1 MEVIKGYVDHFL
13 YYNES
18 NTYGVLELDTEDDDV
33 ICTGRFPG
41 LTEGETIEVS
51 GEWVDHPTYGV
62 QLKVLNYEI
71 IEPTDI
77 LDMERY
83 LASGAIK
90 GIGPSTAKK
99 IIKHFGEDTFRIIE
113 EEPERLSE
121 IKGITERK
129 AISIATQMSER
140 HELRNVV
147 MFMQKYGISNSM
159 AIKLYD
165 EYGSQI
171 KSIILNNPY
180 KLAREVNG
188 IGFKRADEIAAKTGV
203 KLDSEFRIQCGI
215 IHCLKEAS
223 TDGHTY
229 LPREELIRSAYE
241 LLGVCESDIERQL
254 DELKIERQ
262 LIEVKSEDRLNIYLT
277 EYYQIEKNCAVKLLT
292 LARYSD
298 RISASEL
305 DSEIKSIE
313 SELDI
318 ELHDLQREAVIKA
331 LSEGLFILTGGPG
344 TGKTTTIK
352 SIISGLERR
361 NLRFVLAAPT
371 GRAAKRMSET
381 TGYEASTIHRLL
393 SIKHNPEE
401 RADAYFEMN
410 EDNPLDV
417 DAVIIDE
424 ASMVDILLFNSLLK
438 AISPGCKLIIVGD
451 SNQLP
456 SVAPGQVLK
465 DMLDS
470 GVCPNV
476 ELKYIFR
483 QSNESHIVTYAHM
496 INNGEQI
503 DFTTKYEDFFL
514 LKRDNYEEIRQAL
527 LYLICEKLPK
537 HFNTSPMQIQVLTPM
552 KKGAL
557 GVWELNRILQECI
570 NPPSDKKVEL
580 EYGENIF
587 RVGDKVMQ
595 TKNNYDMEWNIMSTY
610 GISAQRGK
618 GVFNG
623 DIGIID
629 HINKPSRLIKITFDD
644 GREAEYSYET
654 LEELELAYA
663 ITIHKSQGSEY
674 PVVIMPLLG
683 GPRSLLYRNL
693 LYTGVTRAKDCVV
706 ILGSENTVKEM
717 IRCENENRRYTG
729 LAARIGEVEGI

>member
-262 LIEVKSEDRLNIYLT
+262 LIEVKSEDRLNIYLS

-292 LARYSD
+292 LTRYSD

-305 DSEIKSIE
+305 DREIKSIE

-401 RADAYFEMN
+401 RTDAYFEMN

-424 ASMVDILLFNSLLK
+424 ASMVDIFLFNSLLK

-456 SVAPGQVLK
+456 SVGPGQVLK

-595 TKNNYDMEWNIMSTY
+595 TKNNYDMEWDIMSTY

-629 HINKPSRLIKITFDD
+629 HINKPSRLIRITFDD

>member
-147 MFMQKYGISNSM
+147 MFLQKYGISNSM

-262 LIEVKSEDRLNIYLT
+262 LIEVKSEDRLNIYLS

-305 DSEIKSIE
+305 DREIKSIE

-318 ELHDLQREAVIKA
+318 ELHDLQREAVVKA

-424 ASMVDILLFNSLLK
+424 ASMVDIFLFNSLLK

-456 SVAPGQVLK
+456 SVGPGQVLK

-503 DFTTKYEDFFL
+503 DFTIKYEDFFL

-595 TKNNYDMEWNIMSTY
+595 TKNNYDMEWDIMSTY

-629 HINKPSRLIKITFDD
+629 HINKPSRLIRITFDD

>member
-262 LIEVKSEDRLNIYLT
+262 LIEVKSEDRLNIYLS

-292 LARYSD
+292 LTGYSD

-305 DSEIKSIE
+305 DREIKSIE

-424 ASMVDILLFNSLLK
+424 ASMVDIFLFNSLLK

-456 SVAPGQVLK
+456 SVGPGQVLK

-557 GVWELNRILQECI
+557 GVWELNRILQEYI

-595 TKNNYDMEWNIMSTY
+595 TKNNYDMEWDIMSTY

-629 HINKPSRLIKITFDD
+629 HINKPSRLIRITFDD

>member
-1 MEVIKGYVDHFL
+1 M
-13 YYNES
+13 
-18 NTYGVLELDTEDDDV
+18 LELDTEDDDV

-147 MFMQKYGISNSM
+147 MFLQKYGISNSM

-305 DSEIKSIE
+305 DREIKSIE

-424 ASMVDILLFNSLLK
+424 ASMVDIFLFNSLLK

-456 SVAPGQVLK
+456 SVGPGQVLK

-595 TKNNYDMEWNIMSTY
+595 TKNNYDMEWDIMSTY

-629 HINKPSRLIKITFDD
+629 HINKPSRLIRITFDD

>member
-262 LIEVKSEDRLNIYLT
+262 LIEVKSEDRLNIYLS

-424 ASMVDILLFNSLLK
+424 ASMVDIFLFNSLLK

-456 SVAPGQVLK
+456 SVGPGQVLK

-503 DFTTKYEDFFL
+503 DFTIKYEDFFL

-595 TKNNYDMEWNIMSTY
+595 TKNNYDMEWDIMSTY

-629 HINKPSRLIKITFDD
+629 HINKPSRLIRITFDD

>member
-147 MFMQKYGISNSM
+147 MFLQKYGISNSM
-159 AIKLYD
+159 AIKLFD

-262 LIEVKSEDRLNIYLT
+262 LIEVKSEDRLNIYLS

-318 ELHDLQREAVIKA
+318 ELHDLQREAVVKA

-424 ASMVDILLFNSLLK
+424 ASMVDIFLFNSLLK

-456 SVAPGQVLK
+456 SVGPGQVLK

-503 DFTTKYEDFFL
+503 DFTIKYEDFFL

-595 TKNNYDMEWNIMSTY
+595 TKNNYDMEWDIMSTY

-629 HINKPSRLIKITFDD
+629 HINKPSRLIRITFDD

>member
-262 LIEVKSEDRLNIYLT
+262 LIEVKSEDRLNIYLS

-292 LARYSD
+292 LTRYSD

-305 DSEIKSIE
+305 DREIKSIE

-456 SVAPGQVLK
+456 SVGPGQVLK

-595 TKNNYDMEWNIMSTY
+595 TKNNYDMEWDIMSTY

-629 HINKPSRLIKITFDD
+629 HINKPSRLIRITFDD

>member
-456 SVAPGQVLK
+456 SVGPGQVLK

-595 TKNNYDMEWNIMSTY
+595 TKNNYDMEWDIMSTY

-629 HINKPSRLIKITFDD
+629 HINKPSRLIRITFDD

>member
-262 LIEVKSEDRLNIYLT
+262 LIEVKSEDRLNIYLS

-318 ELHDLQREAVIKA
+318 ELHDLQREAVVKA

-424 ASMVDILLFNSLLK
+424 ASMVDIFLFNSLLK

-456 SVAPGQVLK
+456 SVGPGQVLK

-595 TKNNYDMEWNIMSTY
+595 TKNNYDMEWDIMSTY

-629 HINKPSRLIKITFDD
+629 HINKPSRLIRITFDD

>member
-262 LIEVKSEDRLNIYLT
+262 LIEVKSEDRLNIYLS
-277 EYYQIEKNCAVKLLT
+277 EYYKIEKNCAVKLLT
-292 LARYSD
+292 LTRYSD

-424 ASMVDILLFNSLLK
+424 ASMVDIFLFNSLLK

-456 SVAPGQVLK
+456 SVGPGQVLK

>member
-262 LIEVKSEDRLNIYLT
+262 LIEVKSEDRLNIYLS

-292 LARYSD
+292 LTRYSD

-456 SVAPGQVLK
+456 SVGPGQVLK

-595 TKNNYDMEWNIMSTY
+595 TKNNYDMEWDIMSTY

>member
-262 LIEVKSEDRLNIYLT
+262 LIEVKSEDRLNIYLS

-305 DSEIKSIE
+305 DREIKSIE

-318 ELHDLQREAVIKA
+318 ELHDLQREAVVKA

-424 ASMVDILLFNSLLK
+424 ASMVDIFLFNSLLK

-456 SVAPGQVLK
+456 SVGPGQVLK

-557 GVWELNRILQECI
+557 GVWELNRILQEYI

-595 TKNNYDMEWNIMSTY
+595 TKNNYDMEWDIMSTY

>member
-262 LIEVKSEDRLNIYLT
+262 LIEVKSEDRLNIYLS

-292 LARYSD
+292 LTRYSD

-424 ASMVDILLFNSLLK
+424 ASMVDIFLFNSLLK

-456 SVAPGQVLK
+456 SVGPGQVLK

>member
-262 LIEVKSEDRLNIYLT
+262 LIEVKSEDRLNIYLS

-292 LARYSD
+292 LTRYSD

-438 AISPGCKLIIVGD
+438 AITPGCKLIIVGD

-456 SVAPGQVLK
+456 SVGPGQVLK

-595 TKNNYDMEWNIMSTY
+595 TKNNYDMEWDIMSTY

-629 HINKPSRLIKITFDD
+629 HINKPSRLIRITFDD

>member
-292 LARYSD
+292 LTRYSD

-456 SVAPGQVLK
+456 SVGPGQVLK

-595 TKNNYDMEWNIMSTY
+595 TKNNYDMEWDIMSTY

-629 HINKPSRLIKITFDD
+629 HINKPSRLIRITFDD

>member
-262 LIEVKSEDRLNIYLT
+262 LIEVKSEDRLNIYLS

-292 LARYSD
+292 LTRYSD
-298 RISASEL
+298 KISASEL
-305 DSEIKSIE
+305 DREIKSIE

-424 ASMVDILLFNSLLK
+424 ASMVDIFLFNSLLK

-456 SVAPGQVLK
+456 SVGPGQVLK

-595 TKNNYDMEWNIMSTY
+595 TKNNYDMEWDIMSTY

-629 HINKPSRLIKITFDD
+629 HINKPSRLIRIAFDD

>member
-241 LLGVCESDIERQL
+241 LLGVCESDIDRQL

-262 LIEVKSEDRLNIYLT
+262 LIEVKSEDRLNIYLS

-292 LARYSD
+292 LTRYSD

-305 DSEIKSIE
+305 DREIKSIE

-424 ASMVDILLFNSLLK
+424 ASMVDIFLFNSLLK

-456 SVAPGQVLK
+456 SVGPGQVLK

-595 TKNNYDMEWNIMSTY
+595 TKNNYDMEWDIMSTY

-629 HINKPSRLIKITFDD
+629 HINKPSRLIRITFDD

>member
-262 LIEVKSEDRLNIYLT
+262 LIEVKSEDRLNIYLS

-292 LARYSD
+292 LTRYSD
-298 RISASEL
+298 KISASEL
-305 DSEIKSIE
+305 DREIKSIE

-318 ELHDLQREAVIKA
+318 ELHDLQREAVVKA

-424 ASMVDILLFNSLLK
+424 ASMVDIFLFNSLLK

-456 SVAPGQVLK
+456 SVGPGQVLK

-503 DFTTKYEDFFL
+503 DFTIKYEDFFL

>member
-262 LIEVKSEDRLNIYLT
+262 LIEVKSEDRLNIYLS

-298 RISASEL
+298 RIIASEL
-305 DSEIKSIE
+305 DREIKSIE

-424 ASMVDILLFNSLLK
+424 ASMVDIFLFNSLLK

-456 SVAPGQVLK
+456 SVGPGQVLK

-595 TKNNYDMEWNIMSTY
+595 TKNNYDMEWDIMSTY

>member
-18 NTYGVLELDTEDDDV
+18 NTYGVLELDTEEDDV

-41 LTEGETIEVS
+41 LTEGETIEVN

-62 QLKVLNYEI
+62 QLRVISYEI

-262 LIEVKSEDRLNIYLT
+262 LIEVKSEDRLNIYLS

-424 ASMVDILLFNSLLK
+424 ASMVDIFLFNSLLK

-456 SVAPGQVLK
+456 SVGPGQVLK

-503 DFTTKYEDFFL
+503 DFTIKYEDFFL

-537 HFNTSPMQIQVLTPM
+537 HFNTRPMQIQVLTPM

-595 TKNNYDMEWNIMSTY
+595 TKNNYDMEWDIMSTY

-629 HINKPSRLIKITFDD
+629 HINKPSRLIRITFDD

>member
-1 MEVIKGYVDHFL
+1 M
-13 YYNES
+13 
-18 NTYGVLELDTEDDDV
+18 LELDTEDDDV

-147 MFMQKYGISNSM
+147 MFLQKYGISNSM

-262 LIEVKSEDRLNIYLT
+262 LIEVKSEDRLNIYLS

-292 LARYSD
+292 LTRYSD
-298 RISASEL
+298 KISASEL
-305 DSEIKSIE
+305 DREIKSIE

-318 ELHDLQREAVIKA
+318 ELHDLQREAVVKA

-424 ASMVDILLFNSLLK
+424 ASMVDIFLFNSLLK

-456 SVAPGQVLK
+456 SVGPGQVLK

-595 TKNNYDMEWNIMSTY
+595 TKNNYDMEWDIMSTY

-629 HINKPSRLIKITFDD
+629 HINKPSRLIRITFDD

>member
-215 IHCLKEAS
+215 IHCLKEA
-223 TDGHTY
+223 TGDGHTY
-229 LPREELIRSAYE
+229 LPREELIQSAYE

-262 LIEVKSEDRLNIYLT
+262 LIEVKSEDRLNIYLS

-292 LARYSD
+292 LTGYSD

-305 DSEIKSIE
+305 DREIKSIE

-424 ASMVDILLFNSLLK
+424 ASMVDIFLFNSLLK

-456 SVAPGQVLK
+456 SVGPGQVLK

-557 GVWELNRILQECI
+557 GVWELNRILQEYI

-595 TKNNYDMEWNIMSTY
+595 TKNNYDMEWDIMSTY

-629 HINKPSRLIKITFDD
+629 HINKPSRLIRITFDD

>member
-305 DSEIKSIE
+305 DREIKSIE

-424 ASMVDILLFNSLLK
+424 ASMVDIFLFNSLLK

-456 SVAPGQVLK
+456 SVGPGQVLK

-629 HINKPSRLIKITFDD
+629 HINKPSRLIRITFDD

>member
-262 LIEVKSEDRLNIYLT
+262 LIEVKSEDRLNIYLS

-305 DSEIKSIE
+305 DREIKSIE

-424 ASMVDILLFNSLLK
+424 ASMVDIFLFNSLLK

-456 SVAPGQVLK
+456 SVGPGQVLK

-537 HFNTSPMQIQVLTPM
+537 HFNTNPMQIQVLTPM

-557 GVWELNRILQECI
+557 GVWELNRILQEYI

-595 TKNNYDMEWNIMSTY
+595 TKNNYDMEWDIMSTY

-629 HINKPSRLIKITFDD
+629 HINKPSRLIRITFDD

>member
-456 SVAPGQVLK
+456 SVGPGQVLK

-595 TKNNYDMEWNIMSTY
+595 TKNNYDMEWDIMSTY

>member
-147 MFMQKYGISNSM
+147 MFLQKYGISNSM

-262 LIEVKSEDRLNIYLT
+262 LIEVKSEDRLNIYLS

-292 LARYSD
+292 LTRYSD
-298 RISASEL
+298 KISASEL
-305 DSEIKSIE
+305 DREIKSIE
-313 SELDI
+313 AELDI
-318 ELHDLQREAVIKA
+318 ELHDLQREAVVKA

-424 ASMVDILLFNSLLK
+424 ASMVDIFLFNSLLK

-456 SVAPGQVLK
+456 SVGPGQVLK

-595 TKNNYDMEWNIMSTY
+595 TKNNYDMEWDIMSTY

-629 HINKPSRLIKITFDD
+629 HINKPSRLIRITFDD

>member
-262 LIEVKSEDRLNIYLT
+262 LIEVKSEDRLIIYLS

-456 SVAPGQVLK
+456 SVGPGQVLK

-595 TKNNYDMEWNIMSTY
+595 TKNNYDMEWDIMSTY

-629 HINKPSRLIKITFDD
+629 HISKPSRLIKITFDD

>member
-305 DSEIKSIE
+305 DREIKSIE

-318 ELHDLQREAVIKA
+318 ELHDLQREAVVKA

-424 ASMVDILLFNSLLK
+424 ASMVDIFLFNSLLK

-456 SVAPGQVLK
+456 SVGPGQVLK

-557 GVWELNRILQECI
+557 GVWELNRILQEYI

-595 TKNNYDMEWNIMSTY
+595 TKNNYDMEWDIMSTY

-629 HINKPSRLIKITFDD
+629 HINKPSRLIRITFDD

>member
-147 MFMQKYGISNSM
+147 MFLQKYGISNSM

-262 LIEVKSEDRLNIYLT
+262 LIEVKSEDRLNIYLS

-292 LARYSD
+292 LTRYSD
-298 RISASEL
+298 KISASEL
-305 DSEIKSIE
+305 DREIKSIE

-318 ELHDLQREAVIKA
+318 ELHDLQREAVVKA

-456 SVAPGQVLK
+456 SVGPGQVLK

-595 TKNNYDMEWNIMSTY
+595 TKNNYDMEWDIMSTY

-629 HINKPSRLIKITFDD
+629 HINKPSRLIRITFDD

>member
-51 GEWVDHPTYGV
+51 GESVDHPTYGV

-147 MFMQKYGISNSM
+147 MFLQKYGISNSM

-262 LIEVKSEDRLNIYLT
+262 LIEVKSEDRLNIYLS

-292 LARYSD
+292 LTRYSD

-438 AISPGCKLIIVGD
+438 AITPGCKLIIVGD

-456 SVAPGQVLK
+456 SVGPGQVLK

-503 DFTTKYEDFFL
+503 DFTIKYEDFFL

-580 EYGENIF
+580 DYGENIF

-595 TKNNYDMEWNIMSTY
+595 TKNNYDMEWDIMSTY

-629 HINKPSRLIKITFDD
+629 HINKPSRLIRITFDD

>member
-1 MEVIKGYVDHFL
+1 MEVIKGYVDHVL

-262 LIEVKSEDRLNIYLT
+262 LIEVKSEDRLNIYLS

-292 LARYSD
+292 LTRYSD

-305 DSEIKSIE
+305 DREIKSIE

-456 SVAPGQVLK
+456 SVGPGQVLK

-557 GVWELNRILQECI
+557 GVWELNRILQEYI

-595 TKNNYDMEWNIMSTY
+595 TKNNYDMEWDIMSTY

-629 HINKPSRLIKITFDD
+629 HINKPSRLIRITFDD

>member
-262 LIEVKSEDRLNIYLT
+262 LIEVKSEDRLNIYLS

-292 LARYSD
+292 LTRYSD

-424 ASMVDILLFNSLLK
+424 ASMVDIFLFNSLLK

-456 SVAPGQVLK
+456 SVGPGQVLK

-557 GVWELNRILQECI
+557 GVWELNRILQEYI

-595 TKNNYDMEWNIMSTY
+595 TKNNYDMEWDIMSTY

>member
-262 LIEVKSEDRLNIYLT
+262 LIEVKSEDRLNIYLS

-292 LARYSD
+292 LTRYSD

-424 ASMVDILLFNSLLK
+424 ASMVDIFLFNSLLK

-456 SVAPGQVLK
+456 SVGPGQVLK

-595 TKNNYDMEWNIMSTY
+595 TKNNYDMEWDIMSTY

-629 HINKPSRLIKITFDD
+629 HINKLSRLIKITFDD

>member
-262 LIEVKSEDRLNIYLT
+262 LIEVKSEDRLNIYLS

-292 LARYSD
+292 LTRYSD

-456 SVAPGQVLK
+456 SVGPGQVLK

>member
-147 MFMQKYGISNSM
+147 MFLQKYGISNSM

-262 LIEVKSEDRLNIYLT
+262 LIEVKSEDRLNIYLS

-292 LARYSD
+292 LTRYSD

-305 DSEIKSIE
+305 DREIKSIE

-424 ASMVDILLFNSLLK
+424 ASMVDIFLFNSLLK

-456 SVAPGQVLK
+456 SVGPGQVLK

-595 TKNNYDMEWNIMSTY
+595 TKNNYDMEWDIMSTY

-629 HINKPSRLIKITFDD
+629 HINKPSRLIRITFDD

>member
-262 LIEVKSEDRLNIYLT
+262 LIEVKSEDRLNIYLS

-292 LARYSD
+292 LTRYSD
-298 RISASEL
+298 KISASEL
-305 DSEIKSIE
+305 DREIKSIE

-424 ASMVDILLFNSLLK
+424 ASMVDIFLFNSLLK

-456 SVAPGQVLK
+456 SVGPGQVLK

-503 DFTTKYEDFFL
+503 DFTIKYEDFFL

-595 TKNNYDMEWNIMSTY
+595 TKNNYDMEWDIMSTY

-629 HINKPSRLIKITFDD
+629 HINKPSRLIRITFDD

>member
-147 MFMQKYGISNSM
+147 MFLQKYGISNSM

-262 LIEVKSEDRLNIYLT
+262 LIEVKSEDRLNIYLS

-292 LARYSD
+292 LTRYSD
-298 RISASEL
+298 KISASEL
-305 DSEIKSIE
+305 DREIKSIE

-318 ELHDLQREAVIKA
+318 ELHDLQREAVVKA

-424 ASMVDILLFNSLLK
+424 ASMVDIFLFNSLLK

-456 SVAPGQVLK
+456 SVGPGQVLK

-580 EYGENIF
+580 DYGENIF

-595 TKNNYDMEWNIMSTY
+595 TKNNYDMEWDIMSTY

-629 HINKPSRLIKITFDD
+629 HINKPSRLIRITFDD

>member
-140 HELRNVV
+140 NELRNVV

-262 LIEVKSEDRLNIYLT
+262 LIEVKSEDRLNIYLS

-292 LARYSD
+292 LTRYSD
-298 RISASEL
+298 KISASEL
-305 DSEIKSIE
+305 DREIKSIE

-318 ELHDLQREAVIKA
+318 ELHDLQREAVVKA

-424 ASMVDILLFNSLLK
+424 ASMVDIFLFNSLLK

-456 SVAPGQVLK
+456 SVGPGQVLK

-595 TKNNYDMEWNIMSTY
+595 TKNNYDMEWDIMSTY

-629 HINKPSRLIKITFDD
+629 HINKPSRLIRITFDD

>member
-147 MFMQKYGISNSM
+147 MFLQKYGISNSM

-262 LIEVKSEDRLNIYLT
+262 LIEVKSEDRLNIYLS

-292 LARYSD
+292 LTRYSD
-298 RISASEL
+298 KISASEL
-305 DSEIKSIE
+305 DREIKSIE

-318 ELHDLQREAVIKA
+318 ELHDLQREAVVKA

-424 ASMVDILLFNSLLK
+424 ASMVDIFLFNSLLK

-456 SVAPGQVLK
+456 SVGPGQVLK

-580 EYGENIF
+580 DYGENIF

-595 TKNNYDMEWNIMSTY
+595 TKNNYDMEWDIMSTY

-629 HINKPSRLIKITFDD
+629 HINKPSRLIRITFDD

-706 ILGSENTVKEM
+706 ILGSENTVCEM